1 MKILLIFG
9 TRPEAIKIA
18 PVVHELRRRAAAG
31 ADIDLRI
38 CSTGQHREM
47 LRALYGHF
55 EFQPDIDLDIMEP
68 DQTLA
73 GFASRAIQ
81 ALDGVLADAAWT
93 PDLVLVHGDTSTT
106 LCAALAAYYR
116 KIPVGHIE
124 AGLRTGDIHAPFP
137 EEVNRR
143 VVSQIAAYN
152 FAPTSGARDNLERT
166 PLCRGQRVWVTGNT
180 VIDALLWTVDKLR
193 AAPPDCPLLAR
204 VDRWRA
210 EHPDGKLILITG
222 HRREKFGA
230 PFESFCRGLAAI
242 ARLHPETLLVYPVHL
257 NPNVQRPVRRILS
270 GAPTIWLEAP
280 MDYPSFVA
288 LMDRAWL
295 VVTDSGGIQEEAPS
309 LGKPVLLTRDVTE
322 RPEAIAAGTV
332 AIVGTDTE
340 KIVSTAHR
348 LLTDPGVYA
357 AMAGA
362 INPYGDGHAA
372 RRIADAILGL
382 PVDEF
387 SPGKGEQPGRRG
399 THKTHGPDGSNGI

>member
-1 MKILLIFG
+1 MKLLLVFG

-31 ADIDLRI
+31 AGVELRL
-38 CSTGQHREM
+38 CSTGQHREL
-47 LRALYGHF
+47 LRVLYSHF
-55 EFQPDIDLDIMEP
+55 EFQPDIDLDLMEP

-73 GFASRAIQ
+73 AFTARTIQ
-81 ALDGVLADAAWT
+81 ALDGVLADPAWT

-116 KIPVGHIE
+116 GIPVAHIE
-124 AGLRTGDIHAPFP
+124 AGLRTGDIRAPFP

-143 VVSQIAAYN
+143 VVSQIAARN
-152 FAPTSGARDNLERT
+152 FAPTPGARDNLTRM

-193 AAPPDCPLLAR
+193 AAPPDHPLLGK
-204 VDRWRA
+204 VDRWRVN
-210 EHPDGKLILITG
+210 HPEGKLILVTG

-242 ARLHPETLLVYPVHL
+242 ARRHPETLLVYPVHL
-257 NPNVQRPVRRILS
+257 NPHVQTPVRRILS
-270 GAPTIWLEAP
+270 NAPNIWLEDP

-288 LMDRAWL
+288 VMDRSWL
-295 VVTDSGGIQEEAPS
+295 VITDSGGIQEEAPS

-332 AIVGTDTE
+332 TIVGTDSE
-340 KIVSTAHR
+340 KIASTAHR
-348 LLTDPGVYA
+348 LLTDPSAYA

-387 SPGKGEQPGRRG
+387 SPGKGEQPGR
-399 THKTHGPDGSNGI
+399 